1 MRPSMSLTALASAG
15 LLSGIALTAV
25 SPVATA
31 TTAGQESL
39 TVDKAIVHAGNTLS
53 LQLNHGPE
61 SISWISSPAFVR
73 TGDNPVGADEG
84 LARLITDRDGYAS
97 ATAII
102 DNVPPGSYVVHTRVG
117 GGCGPTA
124 TITVIQ

>member
-1 MRPSMSLTALASAG
+1 MRRSMSLTALASAG
-15 LLSGIALTAV
+15 LLSGIALPV
-25 SPVATA
+25 LSPAATA
-31 TTAGQESL
+31 ATAGQESL
-39 TVDKAIVHAGNTLS
+39 TVDKAIVHAGNTLT
-53 LQLNHGPE
+53 LRLNHGPE

-73 TGDNPVGADEG
+73 TGENPVGADEG
-84 LARLITDRDGYAS
+84 LARVISDRAGNAS
-97 ATAII
+97 AIATI